1 MSEPTRVFDLLEYY
15 VTNFGEKP
23 DMYASKVN
31 GQWKTWSMTTS
42 IELMHNVAS
51 GLINEGVKRGDRV
64 GIISANRPEWNIS
77 DFGIQL
83 SGAVSVPVYPNLTEA
98 DLGFVIKDA
107 GVVAFFVEHAE
118 LADKVERAA
127 KAGGCEVKI
136 YTFNEIT
143 THEWWMTL
151 AKNGKDRPRIAEI
164 DAVKK
169 ETTPETLLTL
179 LYTSGTTGTPKGVML
194 THNNL
199 VSNFTI
205 LCDLPPVDKTCRALS
220 FLPLN
225 HIYERML
232 SYLYLY
238 RGPSIYYAESLD
250 KVGDNIRELRPEM
263 FTCVPR
269 LVEKVFDRI
278 MIKGEELKGFK
289 RKMFFWAVELG
300 EQYDVRASHRSWW
313 YNLKLSIAS
322 KLIFS
327 KWREALGGN
336 VRCMVSGGAAL
347 NVRLARIFWAAGIPV
362 LEGYGLTET
371 SPVIAV
377 NTLEPDGTR
386 FGTVGR
392 VIRNNK
398 VQIAADGEILVK
410 GPNVMKGYWNRPDAT
425 AEAIDSEGWFH
436 TGDIGEFVEEKYLKI
451 TDRKKEIFKTSG
463 GKYIAPQRIENLLGA
478 SRFIEQSM
486 VIGESQK
493 FAAAIVV
500 PAFSFVKEW
509 AARKGVKIGTSNE
522 EIASNNEVYARIMQ
536 EVEAI
541 NKGLAQFET
550 IKNVIV
556 AAKPFSVDSGELTPK
571 LSLKRKV
578 IMKNYEARINA
589 LYAE

>member
-1 MSEPTRVFDLLEYY
+1 MSEPKRVFDLLDYY
-15 VTNFGEKP
+15 ATNFGEKP

-31 GQWKTWSMTTS
+31 GKWKTWSMTTS

-83 SGAVSVPVYPNLTEA
+83 AGAVSVPVYPNLTEA

-118 LADKVERAA
+118 LADKVARAA
-127 KAGGCEVKI
+127 KAGSCEVKI

-151 AKNGKDRPRIAEI
+151 AKKGKDQPQTAEI
-164 DAVKK
+164 DAVKR
-169 ETTPETLLTL
+169 ETTPDTLLTL

-238 RGPSIYYAESLD
+238 RGPSIYYAESLE
-250 KVGDNIRELRPEM
+250 KVGDNIRELKPEM

-278 MIKGEELKGFK
+278 MIKGEELKGIK
-289 RKMFFWAVELG
+289 RKLFYWAVELG

-313 YNLKLSIAS
+313 YNFKLSIAS

-522 EIASNNEVYARIMQ
+522 EIASNNEVHARIMQ